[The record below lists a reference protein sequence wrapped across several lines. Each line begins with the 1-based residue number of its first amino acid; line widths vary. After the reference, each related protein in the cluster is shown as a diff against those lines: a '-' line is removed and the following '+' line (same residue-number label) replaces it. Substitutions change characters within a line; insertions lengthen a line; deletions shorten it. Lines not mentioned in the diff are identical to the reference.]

1 VNEATLTFLVIGA
14 LGALVVAASFLLG
27 DRLPFTGPEAN
38 GLRSPDVFGG
48 FAAAFGF
55 AGALAY
61 QLLRGRTTVPALTA
75 AAIGVVVAVPIA
87 YAAWRL
93 SRTARG
99 VPADPPA
106 ADTGLVGRRG
116 LVVTPIPPDGYGE
129 VRLRIGR
136 RRPVKLRAR
145 ASVPIPIGTH
155 VYVVEVPDETSVVV
169 EESGMRP
176 G

>member
-1 VNEATLTFLVIGA
+1 MNEATLTFLVIGA
-14 LGALVVAASFLLG
+14 LGALVVAASLLFG
-27 DRLPFTGPEAN
+27 DRLPFTGPDAN
-38 GLRSPDVFGG
+38 GLRSPEVSGG

-55 AGALAY
+55 AGAVAY
-61 QLLRGRTTVPALTA
+61 QVLRGRTTVPVLTA

-99 VPADPPA
+99 VPADPPS
-106 ADTGLVGRRG
+106 DTGLVGRRG
-116 LVVTPIPPDGYGE
+116 LVVTPIPHDGYGE

-136 RRPVKLRAR
+136 RRPVKLRAT